1 MPSAISYTVRRL
13 LFNALHFMHVAANYG
28 GPDKA
33 LHTPDVRVL
42 ADLAEQA
49 GLDLR
54 ILVLM
59 RRADEILRSTV

>member
-1 MPSAISYTVRRL
+1 MT
-13 LFNALHFMHVAANYG
+13 ANYG
-28 GPDKA
+28 GPDKV

-42 ADLAEQA
+42 AELAEQA

-54 ILVLM
+54 ILVLV

>member
-1 MPSAISYTVRRL
+1 
-13 LFNALHFMHVAANYG
+13 MHVVANYG